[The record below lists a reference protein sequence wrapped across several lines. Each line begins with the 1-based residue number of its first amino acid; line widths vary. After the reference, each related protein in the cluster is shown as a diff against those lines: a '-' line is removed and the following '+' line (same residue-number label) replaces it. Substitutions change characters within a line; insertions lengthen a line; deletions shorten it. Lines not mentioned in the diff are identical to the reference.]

1 MRRFGTQWKEMQT
14 VARYILQRLG
24 QTLLIL
30 LIVSFITY
38 LLIDF
43 LPGDPIAAML
53 GGEIS
58 QETYDWWYQELNLD
72 KPVLIRYVL
81 WLKNA
86 LMGDFGHSASYSV
99 PVLQIIGERV
109 PVTLYLSVLA
119 FLISVP
125 LGILFGIIS
134 AVKRGKPADTAVT
147 LTANVCCCLPQ
158 FWLGILLMYI
168 FTIVLKWLPSS
179 GWVWP
184 WEDFGESVRRT
195 IMPLTCLTIGGIAS
209 ITRQTR
215 SSMLEVIRHYE
226 RRAGSC
232 VSGKGGLERQQH
244 AKYGAP
250 RAAFDEH
257 GPARF
262 LHVGFHERKA
272 EPRPFGATRHERKEN
287 PVADRL
293 GNARTVV
300 EHFERQSAFAPNVP
314 DERIAHE
321 ARAKFD
327 AGSSRRASPKR
338 FGGVPHKVE
347 KDLREAPFVRQ
358 HGRNRHVVVP
368 NEHNLGEFVR
378 DEAPDVFEQFVKLHG
393 ARPFGRAVG
402 FQQTLHEAR
411 QSVRLVEDHSRALA
425 VFVAREVAF
434 QELRRTANAA
444 ERIFHLVREVAQ
456 ELPVRARDFGFEP
469 STLVAKDVRQIDRLD
484 EKGASR
490 NARLVPSGEN
500 RTDGPLPVGA
510 EIEARKG

>member
-195 IMPLTCLTIGGIAS
+195 IMPLTCLTIGGIVDDIINRTSEAV
-209 ITRQTR
+209 R
-215 SSMLEVIRHYE
+215 VIPQI
-226 RRAGSC
+226 
-232 VSGKGGLERQQH
+232 V
-244 AKYGAP
+244 
-250 RAAFDEH
+250 
-257 GPARF
+257 
-262 LHVGFHERKA
+262 
-272 EPRPFGATRHERKEN
+272 
-287 PVADRL
+287 
-293 GNARTVV
+293 
-300 EHFERQSAFAPNVP
+300 FA
-314 DERIAHE
+314 IALC
-321 ARAKFD
+321 AV
-327 AGSSRRASPKR
+327 
-338 FGGVPHKVE
+338 FGGGILNLAIVLGISNTTVYIRMMRSQVLSIKERDYIMAGKLQGNSNFRLMFHHILPNSISPIIVTMTQQVGNTI
-347 KDLREAPFVRQ
+347 LSEAGLSFLGLGISKPTATWGALVNG
-358 HGRNRHVVVP
+358 GRSFLLTNPIYSLAPGIAIALLVICL
-368 NEHNLGEFVR
+368 NTLGDGVR
-378 DEAPDVFEQFVKLHG
+378 DALDP
-393 ARPFGRAVG
+393 
-402 FQQTLHEAR
+402 
-411 QSVRLVEDHSRALA
+411 RLRG
-425 VFVAREVAF
+425 EV
-434 QELRRTANAA
+434 
-444 ERIFHLVREVAQ
+444 
-456 ELPVRARDFGFEP
+456 
-469 STLVAKDVRQIDRLD
+469 
-484 EKGASR
+484 
-490 NARLVPSGEN
+490 
-500 RTDGPLPVGA
+500 
-510 EIEARKG
+510 

>member
-147 LTANVCCCLPQ
+147 LTANICCCLPQ

-215 SSMLEVIRHYE
+215 SSMLEVIRQDYI
-226 RRAGSC
+226 RTAKSKGLKGKKVIC
-232 VSGKGGLERQQH
+232 LVSGGNIDVTILSRVIKRGLLMSGRSCRLNIELLDKPGQLKLVSQIIADLGGNVISIH
-244 AKYGAP
+244 
-250 RAAFDEH
+250 
-257 GPARF
+257 
-262 LHVGFHERKA
+262 HERA
-272 EPRPFGATRHERKEN
+272 NEGSDVNGCFLRVTMETRDYDH
-287 PVADRL
+287 
-293 GNARTVV
+293 
-300 EHFERQSAFAPNVP
+300 
-314 DERIAHE
+314 IAQIK
-321 ARAKFD
+321 RALCD
-327 AGSSRRASPKR
+327 AGLK
-338 FGGVPHKVE
+338 
-347 KDLREAPFVRQ
+347 
-358 HGRNRHVVVP
+358 
-368 NEHNLGEFVR
+368 
-378 DEAPDVFEQFVKLHG
+378 
-393 ARPFGRAVG
+393 
-402 FQQTLHEAR
+402 
-411 QSVRLVEDHSRALA
+411 
-425 VFVAREVAF
+425 
-434 QELRRTANAA
+434 
-444 ERIFHLVREVAQ
+444 I
-456 ELPVRARDFGFEP
+456 
-469 STLVAKDVRQIDRLD
+469 
-484 EKGASR
+484 
-490 NARLVPSGEN
+490 
-500 RTDGPLPVGA
+500 TD
-510 EIEARKG
+510 

>member
-1 MRRFGTQWKEMQT
+1 
-14 VARYILQRLG
+14 
-24 QTLLIL
+24 
-30 LIVSFITY
+30 
-38 LLIDF
+38 
-43 LPGDPIAAML
+43 ML

-215 SSMLEVIRHYE
+215 SSMLEVIRQDYIRTAKSKGLKGKKVIYIHALKNALLPVVTSIGM
-226 RRAGSC
+226 RFGCLLAGMVTTEQLFSIPGVGSLIVESISTKDEPMIIGC
-232 VSGKGGLERQQH
+232 AVMVSICFTLLMIGVDLIYAFIDPRIR
-244 AKYGAP
+244 AKYS
-250 RAAFDEH
+250 
-257 GPARF
+257 
-262 LHVGFHERKA
+262 K
-272 EPRPFGATRHERKEN
+272 
-287 PVADRL
+287 
-293 GNARTVV
+293 
-300 EHFERQSAFAPNVP
+300 
-314 DERIAHE
+314 
-321 ARAKFD
+321 
-327 AGSSRRASPKR
+327 RR
-338 FGGVPHKVE
+338 
-347 KDLREAPFVRQ
+347 
-358 HGRNRHVVVP
+358 
-368 NEHNLGEFVR
+368 
-378 DEAPDVFEQFVKLHG
+378 
-393 ARPFGRAVG
+393 
-402 FQQTLHEAR
+402 
-411 QSVRLVEDHSRALA
+411 
-425 VFVAREVAF
+425 
-434 QELRRTANAA
+434 
-444 ERIFHLVREVAQ
+444 
-456 ELPVRARDFGFEP
+456 
-469 STLVAKDVRQIDRLD
+469 
-484 EKGASR
+484 
-490 NARLVPSGEN
+490 
-500 RTDGPLPVGA
+500 
-510 EIEARKG
+510 